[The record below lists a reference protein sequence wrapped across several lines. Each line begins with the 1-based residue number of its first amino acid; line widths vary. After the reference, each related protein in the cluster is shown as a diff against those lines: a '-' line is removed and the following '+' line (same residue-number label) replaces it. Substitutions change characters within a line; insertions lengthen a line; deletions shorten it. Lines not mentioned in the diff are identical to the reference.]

1 VPVKVERHKRH
12 LRVSQAR
19 TGSSKNFIVTSDNP
33 NCGEHFGG
41 DHQPKSEAVKIAPVP
56 DWRERLVCSKCGSRQ
71 IDMVVTGTKWG

>member
-33 NCGEHFGG
+33 I
-41 DHQPKSEAVKIAPVP
+41 AVSISAAINSQNRKP
-56 DWRERLVCSKCGSRQ
+56 
-71 IDMVVTGTKWG
+71 